1 MNAIGAAAAPAA
13 AALAGATSMMN
24 PIEFFFNSLN
34 TNPYFIGLMM
44 LLLNLGGR
52 FLQMEIS
59 KGQEQFFQQTWTRR
73 FFIFTVLFVAT
84 RNFFV
89 ALFMSIVILLL
100 LGYLFNE
107 NSQLYL
113 GGPSIEVDGGQP
125 VQGLTM
131 EENEILRRLTDKQNR
146 MKKTETKEESK
157 IQETSEAIYGQ
168 NLAVLASVSSAAA
181 AAVA

>member
-1 MNAIGAAAAPAA
+1 MNAIGATTAPAV
-13 AALAGATSMMN
+13 AALAGATGMMN
-24 PIEFFFNSLN
+24 PIELFFNSLN

-59 KGQEQFFQQTWTRR
+59 KGQEQFFQHTWIRR

-84 RNFFV
+84 RNVFV
-89 ALFMSIVILLL
+89 ALFMSVVILLL

-107 NSQLYL
+107 NSELYL
-113 GGPSIEVDGGQP
+113 GGPRIDLGQGVP

-131 EENEILRRLTDKQNR
+131 EETEILRRLTDKQNR
-146 MKKTETKEESK
+146 MKKADVKEEPKVHES
-157 IQETSEAIYGQ
+157 SEAIYSQ
-168 NLAVLASVSSAAA
+168 NLAILESVSSS
-181 AAVA
+181 AAVV